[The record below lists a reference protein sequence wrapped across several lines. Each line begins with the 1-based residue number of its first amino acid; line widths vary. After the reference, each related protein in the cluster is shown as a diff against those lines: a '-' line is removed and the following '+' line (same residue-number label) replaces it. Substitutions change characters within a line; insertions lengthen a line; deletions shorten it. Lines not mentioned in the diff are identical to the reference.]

1 MERSL
6 LDPLQDP
13 YDPKDT
19 REVHKYAGNLLFEAA
34 ERVNGRALRTRRDKI
49 GIICLEYPSFV
60 LVARRYVYQGVVS
73 VHRTIVHYARDSLKK
88 IVMFVDSENGFFV
101 FDPVRILAVS
111 TPNTRG
117 YSESEI
123 MENFSFDIGVRIEEK
138 HREVVLRWEKKQKPI
153 GRSQTR
159 LLPDSCDSF

>member
-6 LDPLQDP
+6 LDPPQSPKDP
-13 YDPKDT
+13 RDT
-19 REVHKYAGNLLFEAA
+19 REVHKYRDNLLFKAA
-34 ERVNGRALRTRRDKI
+34 ERINGRALRTRRDKI
-49 GIICLEYPSFV
+49 GIICLEYPSFI

-73 VHRTIVHYARDSLKK
+73 VHRTIVHYARDHFKK
-88 IVMFVDSENGFFV
+88 IVMFVDEENGFFV
-101 FDPVRILAVS
+101 FDPTQILSVS

-123 MENFSFDIGVRIEEK
+123 MENFHFNVGNRIMEQRK
-138 HREVVLRWEKKQKPI
+138 EVVLKWEKKRKII
-153 GRSQTR
+153 GEHQTR